1 MKHLLVRVAAGA
13 SVAVV
18 GVLGGCSA
26 SAGPTS
32 PTTSSVPE
40 LTSPTIP
47 RGTGADGT
55 YTGDAVKTP
64 HGNVQVE
71 IVVADRQI
79 TDIHVVQCPSDA
91 QRSKDIC
98 QQAVPTLVSESLDA
112 QSANVDAV
120 SGATYTSAGYKQSLQ
135 SAIDNSG
142 L

>member
-1 MKHLLVRVAAGA
+1 MKHLLGRVAAGA
-13 SVAVV
+13 SVAVI
-18 GVLGGCSA
+18 GVLCGCSA
-26 SAGPTS
+26 STDPAAPATS
-32 PTTSSVPE
+32 E
-40 LTSPTIP
+40 LTSPTSP

-71 IVVADRQI
+71 IVVAGHRI

-91 QRSKDIC
+91 QHSIDIC

-112 QSANVDAV
+112 QSAKVDAV

-135 SAIDNSG
+135 SAIDNAG